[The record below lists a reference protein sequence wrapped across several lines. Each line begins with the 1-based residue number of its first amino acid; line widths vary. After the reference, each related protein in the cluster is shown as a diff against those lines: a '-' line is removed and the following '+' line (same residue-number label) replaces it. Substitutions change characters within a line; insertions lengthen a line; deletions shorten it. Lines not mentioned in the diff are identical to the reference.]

1 MASQRFTKYS
11 VNLSVGP
18 WLIWREGVCHA
29 FTLKK
34 KRMEKTKLPVL
45 QQWWQVNARCHGSL
59 WSKTGRAVA
68 ASVSDYL
75 LVMRLW
81 FYIKFTLV
89 RLCLDVCCSL
99 PAKHS
104 SSTHSL
110 SSNCRQTSHSR
121 NPEHLDKLPC
131 LIPVYGQWMLGWLL
145 CRNTDLSNNVA
156 PPPLSLRQ
164 GYLSGSKR
172 ENCFISFLSTLTL

>member
-34 KRMEKTKLPVL
+34 KHMEKTKLPVL

-68 ASVSDYL
+68 ASVSNYL

-99 PAKHS
+99 PVKHS
-104 SSTHSL
+104 SSTL
-110 SSNCRQTSHSR
+110 SAATAGRHHIPGTQNIWTNFLVLYQFIASG
-121 NPEHLDKLPC
+121 C
-131 LIPVYGQWMLGWLL
+131 LGDCSAETPTYPTM
-145 CRNTDLSNNVA
+145 
-156 PPPLSLRQ
+156 
-164 GYLSGSKR
+164 
-172 ENCFISFLSTLTL
+172 